1 MKSDDPSDVWATVVG
16 VVGDVR
22 HWGLKTEPTPMIY
35 YPYAQQ
41 PDRSM
46 VLAVRAAAAPEK
58 LTDAVR
64 GAVRSLDQDL
74 PVYDVKTG
82 EQIVGETV
90 SLQRWT
96 TLLLGF
102 FSAVALLLAALGVYG
117 VMSYT
122 VTQRTHEIGVRMA
135 LGARAR
141 DILRH
146 VIGQGM
152 TLGLAGVGTGLVAAF
167 ALTRLLANLL
177 YGVKATDPW
186 VFAGATVVL
195 TGVALVACYVPAR
208 RATKVDPMIAL
219 RYE

>member
-1 MKSDDPSDVWATVVG
+1 
-16 VVGDVR
+16 
-22 HWGLKTEPTPMIY
+22 
-35 YPYAQQ
+35 
-41 PDRSM
+41 
-46 VLAVRAAAAPEK
+46 
-58 LTDAVR
+58 VR

-135 LGARAR
+135 LGARAG

-146 VIGQGM
+146 VISQGM

-186 VFAGATVVL
+186 VFAGATVLL